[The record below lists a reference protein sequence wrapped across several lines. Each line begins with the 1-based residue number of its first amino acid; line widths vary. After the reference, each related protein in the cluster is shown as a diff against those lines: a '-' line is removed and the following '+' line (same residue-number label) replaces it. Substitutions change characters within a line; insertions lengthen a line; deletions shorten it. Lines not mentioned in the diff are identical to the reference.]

1 MTKKKLRNVYRKCRD
16 KENVAIAQRIPT
28 AVVCEDESIR
38 SYNRKR
44 LIQNYETPPAKRR
57 ATNKSHS
64 PDFENVI
71 WNKDEVLE
79 ALEAIQ
85 QDPLAPPSINWQLFA
100 KSHNIPGGQVAKEF
114 AKKSGR
120 WSTTPKNAKKE
131 APRRRN
137 FSTYLTY
144 SNHSPKILEG
154 HGRQRP
160 IVSWCTLLS
169 FPLCC

>member
-79 ALEAIQ
+79 ALEARPSCSTFYQ
-85 QDPLAPPSINWQLFA
+85 LATVCQKSQYPRRSSCQRICQEVWQMVD
-100 KSHNIPGGQVAKEF
+100 NAKECE
-114 AKKSGR
+114 KGG
-120 WSTTPKNAKKE
+120 STE
-131 APRRRN
+131 V
-137 FSTYLTY
+137 STYLTY
-144 SNHSPKILEG
+144 SNHSLEG